1 MSTTKAFRGFIPVR
15 KKGSNYN
22 SEGVEVLPITS
33 GGLCSNN
40 VFTGDLVV
48 MPGAN
53 LATIQPFIATTLQPS
68 GVVAGCEYV
77 ADGEQKV
84 RRHWAGGTCVT
95 DLKFHVITDP
105 DQIYYIQASL
115 SLSVGEINVVKN
127 YNVTVSSTASSGD
140 TTTGQSSYYL
150 LAASGAETEQAA
162 RVVKRAEL
170 PEEKDSDA
178 FPIVEV
184 WLNTHRDR
192 YVTATASTA

>member
-22 SEGVEVLPITS
+22 SEGVDVLPITS

-40 VFTGDLVV
+40 LFTGDLVV

-53 LATIQPFIATTLQPS
+53 LATIQPFIAATLKPS
-68 GVVAGCEYV
+68 GVFAGCQYV
-77 ADGEQKV
+77 ENGEQKF
-84 RRHWAGGTCVT
+84 RRQWTGGTSVT

-105 DQIYYIQASL
+105 DQVYYIQASL
-115 SLSVGEINVVKN
+115 SLSIGELNVVKN
-127 YNVTVSSTASSGD
+127 YNVTVSSTASSGN
-140 TTTGQSSYYL
+140 TVTGQSSYYL
-150 LAASGAETEQAA
+150 MASSGAETELAA
-162 RVVKRAEL
+162 RVIKRAEF
-170 PEEKDSDA
+170 PDEQDSDA

-192 YVTATASTA
+192 YVTATASSA

>member
-22 SEGVEVLPITS
+22 SEGVDVLPITS

-40 VFTGDLVV
+40 LFTGDLVV

-53 LATIQPFIATTLQPS
+53 LATIQPFIAATLKPS
-68 GVVAGCEYV
+68 GVFAGCQYVEY
-77 ADGEQKV
+77 GEQKF
-84 RRHWAGGTCVT
+84 RRHWTGGTCVT

-115 SLSVGEINVVKN
+115 SLSVGELNVTKN

-150 LAASGAETEQAA
+150 FAATGAETELAA

-170 PEEKDSDA
+170 PDEKDSDA

>member
-1 MSTTKAFRGFIPVR
+1 MSTTKAFRGFIPVL

-22 SEGVEVLPITS
+22 SEGVDVLPLTS

-40 VFTGDLVV
+40 LFTGDLVV

-53 LATIQPFIATTLQPS
+53 LATIQPFIAATLKPS
-68 GVVAGCEYV
+68 GVFAGCQYV
-77 ADGEQKV
+77 EDGEQKF
-84 RRHWAGGTCVT
+84 RRHWTGGTSVT

-105 DQIYYIQASL
+105 DQVYYIQASL
-115 SLSVGEINVVKN
+115 SLSIGELNVVKN
-127 YNVTVSSTASSGD
+127 YNVTVSSTARSGD

-162 RVVKRAEL
+162 RVIRKAEL
-170 PEEKDSDA
+170 PDEKDSDA

>member
-1 MSTTKAFRGFIPVR
+1 MSTTKAFRGFIPVL

-22 SEGVEVLPITS
+22 SEGVDVLPLTS

-40 VFTGDLVV
+40 LFTGDLVV

-53 LATIQPFIATTLQPS
+53 LATIQPFIAATLKPS
-68 GVVAGCEYV
+68 GVFAGCQYV
-77 ADGEQKV
+77 EDGEQKF
-84 RRHWAGGTCVT
+84 RRHWTGGTSVT

-105 DQIYYIQASL
+105 DQVYYIQASL
-115 SLSVGEINVVKN
+115 SLSIGELNVVKN
-127 YNVTVSSTASSGD
+127 YNVTVSSTARSGD

-162 RVVKRAEL
+162 RVIRKAEL
-170 PEEKDSDA
+170 PDEKDSDA

-184 WLNTHRDR
+184 WLNTHRGR

>member
-22 SEGVEVLPITS
+22 SEGVDVLPITS

-40 VFTGDLVV
+40 LFTGDPVV

-53 LATIQPFIATTLQPS
+53 LATIQPHIATTLKPS
-68 GVVAGCEYV
+68 GIFAGCQYV
-77 ADGEQKV
+77 EDGEQKF
-84 RRHWAGGTCVT
+84 RRHWTGGTSVT

-115 SLSVGEINVVKN
+115 SLSVGELNVVKN
-127 YNVTVSSTASSGD
+127 YSVTVSSTASSGD

-162 RVVKRAEL
+162 RVVKKAEL
-170 PEEKDSDA
+170 PGEKDSDA

>member
-22 SEGVEVLPITS
+22 SEGVDVLPITS

-40 VFTGDLVV
+40 LFTGDLVV

-53 LATIQPFIATTLQPS
+53 LATIQPFIAATLKPS
-68 GVVAGCEYV
+68 GVFAGCQYV
-77 ADGEQKV
+77 EDGEQKF
-84 RRHWAGGTCVT
+84 RRHWTGGTCVT

-105 DQIYYIQASL
+105 DQIYYIQCSL
-115 SLSVGEINVVKN
+115 TLSAAEAAIVKN
-127 YNVTVSSTASSGD
+127 YTATVSSTASSGN

-150 LAASGAETEQAA
+150 LAASGAETELAC
-162 RVVKRAEL
+162 RVLGRAKFADEGN
-170 PEEKDSDA
+170 DDA
-178 FPIVEV
+178 YPIVEV

>member
-53 LATIQPFIATTLQPS
+53 LATIQPFIAATLKPS
-68 GVVAGCEYV
+68 GVFAGCQYV
-77 ADGEQKV
+77 EDGEQKF
-84 RRHWAGGTCVT
+84 RRHWTGGTSVT

-105 DQIYYIQASL
+105 DQIYYIQCSL

-127 YNVTVSSTASSGD
+127 YAVTVSSTASSGD

-150 LAASGAETEQAA
+150 LAASGAETELAA

-170 PEEKDSDA
+170 PDEKDSDA

>member
-15 KKGSNYN
+15 KKGSNN
-22 SEGVEVLPITS
+22 TSAGVDVLPSTS
-33 GGLCSNN
+33 GGRCSNN
-40 VFTGDLVV
+40 LFTGDLVV

-53 LATIQPFIATTLQPS
+53 LATIQPHIATTLKPS
-68 GVVAGCEYV
+68 GVFAGCQYV
-77 ADGEQKV
+77 EDGEQKF
-84 RRHWAGGTCVT
+84 RRHWTGGTCVT

-127 YNVTVSSTASSGD
+127 YAVTVSSTASSGD

-150 LAASGAETEQAA
+150 LAASGAETELAA
-162 RVVKRAEL
+162 RVVKKAEL
-170 PEEKDSDA
+170 PDEKDSDA